1 MVNEARGFSF
11 EYIPLNIDK
20 SSIKVFKNTKDI
32 FSLEYAIFDPKTVLI
47 NMYPVIGE
55 SRFRKRGCDKGIAS
69 IQQFSTSMG
78 LHQDFHKFKLLPI
91 QFILEMLNSQFKIK
105 SYGIKFFCGGIIGLK
120 SELNLPCTIA
130 EGFTDEILEILTDSP
145 QFAFIQFI
153 FMSTKV
159 PKELQIYKE
168 SRQQTQIKFNTQQE
182 KVERRFNSSKA
193 SVIEEMGCFKFSPR
207 VLIVETSQKN
217 LKSKLERL
225 YAIFNS
231 IGLKTRIYPTLWHR
245 FSSFQSIC
253 LKRKLISPI
262 VLDGYS
268 LMNFISP
275 PQQQFCY
282 EGYTLVPNKSDYLI
296 SSGIRRALTNQAVN
310 IGIPIISGKTSNEP
324 LLIDGKDLSRH
335 MAVFGMTGEGKSRFI
350 YGLVK
355 EFHEKNVKFLIF
367 DPKGEYLHPV
377 QSFCSD
383 FIYLKPGSEMF
394 PWGINIFQIPQ
405 NDAGVNLIPLEDHI
419 QFVVSILEN
428 IFGDSD
434 AISPQM
440 RKLLHEAVVRTIESQ
455 GDLQTFISWVNDPN
469 ALSIKGAYLENSA
482 AGIVNRMEKLLFG
495 NTGRCFKVTKTTFD
509 ISNLL
514 NQNAIIDLSGF
525 ETIEDQIGRKIFLEV
540 VFQYLYYFAKSYR
553 TPLKEE
559 ALPKNVFILDEIQ
572 KLVTQ
577 RTYRFKASES
587 MIGKGPWTLRAYDIS
602 MIFIGTDP
610 IVDQPMLTNTG
621 TMVIFF
627 SKFDPYVIANLLGIS
642 RNEYEQLRCLLKP
655 KRDERRC
662 IISIN
667 GYISLVKTHDFNLPR
682 NPVLHSIDLQDSPFQ
697 KQLRKTYQKVK
708 FNPIQK

>member
-1 MVNEARGFSF
+1 MVYEASGFSF
-11 EYIPLNIDK
+11 EYIPLNVDK
-20 SSIKVFKNTKDI
+20 LSIKVFKNSKDI

-47 NMYPVIGE
+47 NMYPVIKQ
-55 SRFRKRGCDKGIAS
+55 SRFRKRGHNKGIAS

-78 LHQDFHKFKLLPI
+78 LHQDFHKIKSLPI
-91 QFILEMLNSQFKIK
+91 QFVLEMLNSQFKIE
-105 SYGIKFFCGGIIGLK
+105 SYGLKFFCGGIIGLK
-120 SELNLPCTIA
+120 SELDLPCTIA

-145 QFAFIQFI
+145 QFAFIQFV
-153 FMSTKV
+153 FKSTKV
-159 PKELQIYKE
+159 PKVFQINKE
-168 SRQQTQIKFNTQQE
+168 SKQPTQIKFNIKQA
-182 KVERRFNSSKA
+182 KVERRFDSSKP
-193 SVIEEMGCFKFSPR
+193 SVMEEMGCFKFSPR
-207 VLIVETSQKN
+207 VLIVETSQEN

-225 YAIFNS
+225 YVIFNS
-231 IGLKTRIYPTLWHR
+231 IGLKTRIYPTIMRR

-253 LKRKLISPI
+253 LKRKLVSPI
-262 VLDGYS
+262 VLDGHS

-282 EGYTLVPNKSDYLI
+282 EGYTFVPNKSDFLI
-296 SSGIRRALTNQAVN
+296 SSGVRRTSTNQAIN

-367 DPKGEYLHPV
+367 DPKGEYLYPV

-405 NDAGVNLIPLEDHI
+405 SEAGENLISLEDHI
-419 QFVVSILEN
+419 QFTVSVLEN
-428 IFGDSD
+428 IFGESD

-440 RKLLHEAVVRTIESQ
+440 RKLLHQAVVKTVENQ
-455 GDLQTFISWVNDPN
+455 GDLQTFISWVNDPK
-469 ALSIKGAYLENSA
+469 ALGIKGAYLENSA

-495 NTGRCFKVTKTTFD
+495 NTGRCFKVRKTTFD

-514 NQNAIIDLSGF
+514 NQNAVIDLSGF
-525 ETIEDQIGRKIFLEV
+525 ETIEDQTGRKIFLEI
-540 VFQYLYYFAKSYR
+540 VFQYLYYFVRSYR
-553 TPLKEE
+553 APLKEE

-572 KLVTQ
+572 KLMIQ

-587 MIGKGPWTLRAYDIS
+587 MIGQGSWTLRAFDIS
-602 MIFIGTDP
+602 MIFIGADP

-627 SKFDPYVIANLLGIS
+627 TRFDPYIIANLLGIS
-642 RNEYEQLRCLLKP
+642 KNEYDQLRCLLKP

-662 IISIN
+662 IVSIN
-667 GYISLVKTHDFNLPR
+667 GHISLVKTHDFNLPK
-682 NPVLHSIDLQDSPFQ
+682 NPVFNSIDLQDSPFQ
-697 KQLRKTYQKVK
+697 QLLRNTYQKLK
-708 FNPIQK
+708 FNPIHN